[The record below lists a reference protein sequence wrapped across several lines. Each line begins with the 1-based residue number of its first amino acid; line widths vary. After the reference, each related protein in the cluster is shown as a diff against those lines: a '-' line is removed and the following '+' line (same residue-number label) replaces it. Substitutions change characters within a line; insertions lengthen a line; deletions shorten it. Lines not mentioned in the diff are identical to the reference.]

1 MKKATVSIR
10 YAQALF
16 DLAVENN
23 NVEAVSSDMGYLVQ
37 VNEENRDFQL
47 LLSSPVIK
55 SEKKVAILKEIFV
68 DFQAVSAGFVALIA
82 KNGREA
88 ILPQIA
94 DAYLELVKKKNNIT
108 SITIVT
114 ATKLDEG
121 VKKQIL
127 DKVKV
132 AVKGELEVTEEIDPS
147 LIGGFVVRMGDIRID
162 ASVASKL
169 GQLKQRLTK

>member
-23 NVEAVSSDMGYLVQ
+23 TVEAVSRDMGYLTKVS
-37 VNEENRDFQL
+37 EENRDFQL
-47 LLSSPVIK
+47 LLSSPIIK
-55 SEKKVAILKEIFV
+55 TEKKVAVLKEIFG
-68 DFQAVSAGFVALIA
+68 DFQPVSSGFIALIA

-88 ILPQIA
+88 ILPEIA
-94 DAYLELVKKKNNIT
+94 KAYLELVKKANNIT
-108 SITIVT
+108 SITIAT
-114 ATKLDEG
+114 ATKLDDA

-132 AVKGELEVTEEIDPS
+132 GVKGELEVTEEIDPS